1 MPEKAPCRVWCVCG
15 RSSEE
20 TEASQNSLNITAQ
33 PNHWK
38 VQNKCRVSQESIS
51 CWMRDVFLGWR
62 LDTGTCSLSR
72 QHWESDWNSSL
83 SGIPMTTNAHGTH
96 TAVDNPEALTTII
109 FSSFYPLRSRTYFWE
124 TWHESIWFIFKV
136 CLKFSQVFFF
146 FFWYFHHMSFATQRN
161 FTYGPKESQK
171 T

>member
-38 VQNKCRVSQESIS
+38 VQNKCWVSQESIS

-124 TWHESIWFIFKV
+124 TWQESIWFIFKV
-136 CLKFSQVFFF
+136 CLKFSQVFFSDIF
-146 FFWYFHHMSFATQRN
+146 IAWV
-161 FTYGPKESQK
+161 
-171 T
+171 